1 MAVYQRVI
9 SFSEILSRNS
19 QDYWVGTVSFK
30 TLRILKCEA
39 CLILLFSQSWTT
51 VLSDDL
57 TAERISA
64 VFGVSEAFLYSWLNT
79 GSLIFAWK
87 NYWVYSDVFP
97 RQDNCG
103 RGGAMIVY
111 GRGLAVLRAAR
122 SFFLLPV
129 LTDNYQ

>member
-1 MAVYQRVI
+1 MNCEVCVI
-9 SFSEILSRNS
+9 
-19 QDYWVGTVSFK
+19 
-30 TLRILKCEA
+30 
-39 CLILLFSQSWTT
+39 LFSQSRTT

-64 VFGVSEAFLYSWLNT
+64 VFGVTNSWLNT

-103 RGGAMIVY
+103 RGGAMIIY
-111 GRGLAVLRAAR
+111 GRGLAVLLTCFPDHL
-122 SFFLLPV
+122 FFLAKTFAPFP
-129 LTDNYQ
+129 

>member
-30 TLRILKCEA
+30 TLRILNCEA
-39 CLILLFSQSWTT
+39 CAILFSQSWTT
-51 VLSDDL
+51 VLSDNL
-57 TAERISA
+57 TAKRISA

-79 GSLIFAWK
+79 SSLIFAWK
-87 NYWVYSDVFP
+87 NYWVYCDVFP

-103 RGGAMIVY
+103 WGGAMIVY
-111 GRGLAVLRAAR
+111 ERWLAVLRATR
-122 SFFLLPV
+122 SFYLLSV
-129 LTDNYQ
+129 LTDNYL